1 MLKRSKGK
9 IVKTVKTLNVT
20 TVITQKISDG
30 QNTKKFQTVKTPK
43 WAKHKNFKTVKTQKN
58 KI

>member
-20 TVITQKISDG
+20 TVIMQKISDG
-30 QNTKKFQTVKTPK
+30 QNTKKNSDGQN
-43 WAKHKNFKTVKTQKN
+43 AKMGKTQN
-58 KI
+58 F